1 MPRFKYVAMDAK
13 GKEVSNIVDAE
24 STAAAVARIRE
35 LGFFPTQ
42 VAELGAAATAGAKK
56 ASAAP
61 AARPGAKG
69 KKKSIWQMEIGGGK
83 VKGRVLS
90 QMTRQLATL
99 IGAGLP
105 LLRGLNVLKKQE
117 RNPVLNRTL
126 GSLIESIE
134 SGSTFSEA
142 LAQHP
147 KIFTKL
153 YVNMVKAGEVGGVL
167 EVVLARLA
175 EFQEKAEKIKSKVK
189 AAMVYPAIVL
199 TMAFVMLFVLMLVIV
214 PKFESIFADLLPGQ
228 SLPWLTQV
236 VSGVS
241 KFMVNNILLVL
252 GGIVGF
258 FVMIKLILKTD
269 KGRFVWDALKLKMP
283 IFGDLFRKVA
293 VSRFSRTLGTLVSS
307 GVPILQALNI
317 VKETAGNAIVA
328 RAVKHVHD
336 SVKEGESIAA
346 PLEQS
351 RVFPPMVISMIDVGE
366 ETGELSDM
374 LIKIADT
381 YDEEV
386 DTAVGALTS
395 TLEPILLVFLAAIVG
410 TIVISLFMPIIKI
423 IENIGNTTQ

>member
-42 VAELGAAATAGAKK
+42 VAELGGASAGAGKK
-56 ASAAP
+56 AVAP
-61 AARPGAKG
+61 AAKPGAKG
-69 KKKSIWQMEIGGGK
+69 KKKSLLQMEIGGGK
-83 VKGRVLS
+83 VKGRLLS

-142 LAQHP
+142 LSQHP

-167 EVVLARLA
+167 EVVLSRLA

-241 KFMVNNILLVL
+241 KFMVNNIIVVL
-252 GGIVGF
+252 GAIVAF
-258 FVMIKLILKTD
+258 IVMIKFLLKSD
-269 KGRFVWDALKLKMP
+269 KGRFIWDAMKLKMP

-381 YDEEV
+381 YDDEV

-423 IENIGNTTQ
+423 IENIGNTSSQ